1 MSGKTTQI
9 KLVSPD
15 NPFRDVNWITTSPTG
30 VATPPDDDLQGVRK
44 TVVYAQA
51 EETRPAGTVARTFVT
66 SFDADR
72 IFRSLLGGAFD
83 RWEEWF

>member
-1 MSGKTTQI
+1 LARSTASVAFAPSMMDCWMSSEAC
-9 KLVSPD
+9 LA
-15 NPFRDVNWITTSPTG
+15 
-30 VATPPDDDLQGVRK
+30 ATAAREVGYA
-44 TVVYAQA
+44 TVYAQA